1 MKNILDNFIKYITS
15 YMLLDDCYQHME
27 YMLLKTD
34 ISNKIGDRMYDFMR
48 SLYKTEYDR
57 PDDYNKYNRIY
68 HIMTTSSDKWND
80 KLR

>member
-1 MKNILDNFIKYITS
+1 
-15 YMLLDDCYQHME
+15 MLKDDCYQHME

-34 ISNKIGDRMYDFMR
+34 ISSKIQDRMYDFMR
-48 SLYKTEYDR
+48 SLHKTECDR
-57 PDDYNKYNRIY
+57 PDDYNKYSRIY